1 MPPGTRALTLK
12 LPLPAFEL
20 MRARNS
26 GACSGMNNGAA
37 SCHAESPIVAI
48 QHYATEDAF
57 DQLGVDFSNASLYLA
72 GIQTIFS
79 ISCCAVVSVLACWL
93 VPLNSVSAVR
103 TLVLCVACAVLLMR
117 KPLRVGRVRG
127 VNVVFASLQ
136 PAVGVYLL
144 ALVVEQLTHT
154 CAGDSAYAPSWRRV
168 VFHTMM
174 LLATAA
180 GFMRSRAPM
189 NDTDLPFLLTAG
201 ALLMISLLP
210 PPAVAFVGPL
220 CQSVS
225 LFEAADRLVR
235 AFVFASVYCIHVYA
249 MTPASEGA
257 MNETLLIVTRAAA
270 AAMWTLGIHL
280 AVLPLA
286 IAQCGLVIL
295 ARLRMDS
302 WNYSAVSEGIPA
314 STSEK
319 NDNKYHLISDHD
331 SQALHDEIS
340 YDDLE
345 DGGGLIYKADQVSE
359 APAALLPSPPQAPLQ
374 NHSPEPAVNTFGPLS
389 FRELSGAVSAT
400 AAPRTNPSQP
410 MTAERMAEIAASIVD
425 E

>member
-1 MPPGTRALTLK
+1 M
-12 LPLPAFEL
+12 
-20 MRARNS
+20 
-26 GACSGMNNGAA
+26 
-37 SCHAESPIVAI
+37 VAI
-48 QHYATEDAF
+48 QHHPAEDALN
-57 DQLGVDFSNASLYLA
+57 QLGVDFSNASLYLA
-72 GIQTIFS
+72 GMQTIFS

-103 TLVLCVACAVLLMR
+103 TLVLCVACAALLMR

-168 VFHTMM
+168 VFHAMM
-174 LLATAA
+174 LLAMAS

-189 NDTDLPFLLTAG
+189 NDTDLPFLITAG

-235 AFVFASVYCIHVYA
+235 AFVFGSVYCIHVYA
-249 MTPASEGA
+249 MTPASESA
-257 MNETLLIVTRAAA
+257 INETLLIVTRAAA

-280 AVLPLA
+280 TALPLA
-286 IAQCGLVIL
+286 IAQCGIVIL

-302 WNYSAVSEGIPA
+302 WNHSALAEGMPSPNASSFLTVSNHA
-314 STSEK
+314 KDDT
-319 NDNKYHLISDHD
+319 KYHLISEHD
-331 SQALHDEIS
+331 PPSLHDDAS

-345 DGGGLIYKADQVSE
+345 GGGGSVYKADQSQMFASEGAE
-359 APAALLPSPPQAPLQ
+359 APGSSLPPTQTPPQ
-374 NHSPEPAVNTFGPLS
+374 NHSPEPQVGGFGPLS
-389 FRELSGAVSAT
+389 FRELSGAT
-400 AAPRTNPSQP
+400 PAPASRTTKPQQ
-410 MTAERMAEIAASIVD
+410 MTPERMAEIAASIGD
-425 E
+425 

>member
-12 LPLPAFEL
+12 LPLPAFQP

-26 GACSGMNNGAA
+26 GACSGMNNGAT
-37 SCHAESPIVAI
+37 SYHAESPIVAI
-48 QHYATEDAF
+48 QHHATEDAF
-57 DQLGVDFSNASLYLA
+57 NQLGVDFSNASLYLA

-280 AVLPLA
+280 TVLPLA
-286 IAQCGLVIL
+286 IAQCGIVIL

-302 WNYSAVSEGIPA
+302 WNYSAMSEGIPSPNISSFLTA
-314 STSEK
+314 STPAKDE
-319 NDNKYHLISDHD
+319 NKYHLISDHD
-331 SQALHDEIS
+331 PQTLHEDAA

-345 DGGGLIYKADQVSE
+345 DGNGPMYKADQGSE
-359 APAALLPSPPQAPLQ
+359 TPAAPLPPPAQACQ
-374 NHSPEPAVNTFGPLS
+374 NHSPEPVVTNLALWRFENCRGP
-389 FRELSGAVSAT
+389 V
-400 AAPRTNPSQP
+400 P
-410 MTAERMAEIAASIVD
+410 
-425 E
+425 